1 MEEILLNVDSRYRN
15 NLLYPNESKYKYTF
29 DKKYKNIISARM
41 ISIEVYNTI
50 SYFNDIKQNNY
61 ITVHLPNKLNDP
73 NGTQIILDKGLYQ
86 DIAMIKNTFDN
97 LFNQSFNLN
106 SSLKKSI
113 INNKAH
119 AEKYF
124 YFLYLNENV
133 ELTFD
138 FNNVLFEPST
148 LATKLTLNKG
158 WYSIYGIV
166 LQIQDYITT
175 KHNER
180 VIFKNTNP
188 SNTSVI
194 SLDSG
199 NFILNEFILP
209 IFDRR
214 FRHVNKLYDCI
225 RFDTIGIFNGLNN
238 NLTNNLNLLK
248 NYVYTI
254 YINDITSF
262 VLQTTYDN
270 LTGKLLDKL
279 NTGNYL
285 MTNAPDT
292 SSYTI
297 LAGNLLESKS
307 IYHLNIAY
315 NSVDPVDPIGASTQI
330 YNLKMETDLSL
341 LKVSFSN
348 DFSDTSTYKFYYYFT
363 PVPGSA
369 DPQVQT
375 WNKTDSG
382 ITINLFNKLFNDKN
396 FAYEQN
402 FITQAQ
408 RDDIFFVYTSEKD
421 IADFEIDFTTNIS
434 NSTSSPEHISNGLVD
449 IKQMTYPSLGYYLGF
464 RPDTTKTTDLFLF
477 NITTQ
482 TNTKKL
488 ITGQKIYDTNGDD
501 YIFLKI
507 NNWGYLDFFNE
518 KLFAKILLSSNLGGP
533 KIDEYVNKEF
543 RFRQPIDINK
553 LDIELVDYLGNTI
566 DLYGFNWSF
575 TIEFKQIINTND
587 KKTIQREALVFN
599 NT

>member
-348 DFSDTSTYKFYYYFT
+348 DFSDTSSYKFYYYFT